1 MQFANDKD
9 RLFDLANLMNEQSL
23 TPMMVTDDLLY
34 VIDAALLPEEVEFL
48 LEMGGGR
55 LSRRQVE
62 ANVPLPPEDLDRV
75 LNALLDKGQV
85 AELQA
90 EPGCEPSEPTVAT
103 SSRRSSTGTSR
114 TWVWNTSTSNRELR
128 S

>member
-9 RLFDLANLMNEQSL
+9 KLRDLAHLMNEQSV

-62 ANVPLPPEDLDRV
+62 DL
-75 LNALLDKGQV
+75 AQKWF
-85 AELQA
+85 AK
-90 EPGCEPSEPTVAT
+90 PG
-103 SSRRSSTGTSR
+103 RRETG
-114 TWVWNTSTSNRELR
+114 
-128 S
+128 